1 MKLCIHLIVF
11 GSITLTQSAFS
22 EETKLELENVPEAV
36 IKTAKMEVPGI
47 HLLEADMENEDGV
60 VIYELEGEKD
70 DYEYE
75 FEISENG
82 KLLELQKEKKD
93 K

>member
-1 MKLCIHLIVF
+1 MMVF
-11 GSITLTQSAFS
+11 ASITLTQSAFS

-47 HLLEADMENEDGV
+47 QLLEAEMETEDGV
-60 VIYELEGEKD
+60 VIYELDGEKD

-75 FEISENG
+75 MEISEDG